1 MTIQRFEPLGK
12 RLSHVLVHNGIV
24 YLTGQVAGDCTQ
36 DITGQMRQVLSR
48 LDTLLDKAGTD
59 KSKILFAQVL
69 LKRAADY
76 AAMNAVWESWIPS
89 DALPARATLEGR
101 FTGEDIL
108 VEIIVQATVSA

>member
-1 MTIQRFEPLGK
+1 MNIKRFEPLGK

-24 YLTGQVAGDCTQ
+24 YLTGQTAADCSE
-36 DITGQMRQVLSR
+36 DVTGQMRQVLAR
-48 LDTLLDKAGTD
+48 IDALFAKAGTD

-76 AAMNAVWESWIPS
+76 AAMNLVWEGWIPP

-108 VEIIVQATVSA
+108 VELIVQAAIAT